1 MMLVGC
7 CLGPK
12 EDACIDF
19 ILVSLLWWY
28 SEWKF
33 LSRCCI
39 LKFVLLVYVIVVSRK
54 LKELLSMGSF
64 LSSIS
69 RWYVFFRRYSLRYKA
84 IVYEMGSFFLKGK
97 NAVRSSMYL
106 IPAHS
111 GPLGLLSLFKF
122 LCCILWRILA
132 IFLLKICS

>member
-12 EDACIDF
+12 EDAWIDL

-111 GPLGLLSLFKF
+111 GPLGLLSLFRF
-122 LCCILWRILA
+122 WCCILWRILA
-132 IFLLKICS
+132 IFC

>member
-12 EDACIDF
+12 EDAWIDL

-84 IVYEMGSFFLKGK
+84 IVYEMGSFSLKGK

-111 GPLGLLSLFKF
+111 GPLGLLSLFGF
-122 LCCILWRILA
+122 WCCMSWRSWAIL
-132 IFLLKICS
+132 LLKICS